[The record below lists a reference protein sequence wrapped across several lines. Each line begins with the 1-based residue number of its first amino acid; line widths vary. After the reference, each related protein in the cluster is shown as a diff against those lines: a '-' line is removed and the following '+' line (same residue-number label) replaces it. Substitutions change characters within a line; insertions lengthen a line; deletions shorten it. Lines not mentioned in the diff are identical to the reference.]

1 MPALP
6 LATQPMADQPVWR
19 QVARALRDHG
29 AVRCFGLVGG
39 ANFKVTHAL
48 TELGIPFTSAR
59 HEGGAVTMADAA
71 ARLTGALTI
80 VSVTAGPGLTNAITG
95 IGEAAKSDTPLVI
108 LAGDVPVGDRTSSF
122 SIRQEELVRSVGA
135 HWIQID
141 EPSSSYLSVREA
153 AARASRERQV
163 VVISLPVDVQE
174 QMSEAAPWCPR
185 DSLTKPPQ
193 PDHAAILAVVDMVRT
208 ARRPLI
214 LAGHGA
220 EVADAEILLD
230 RLADAVDGLLA
241 TSLQAHGMFA
251 DHPWNLGIAGGY
263 ASPAASELIQQS
275 DLVIVF
281 GASLNMWT
289 TKKGRLIRDD
299 ARIVQIESRA
309 ERFGRFSEVALRI
322 HGDAAQTARRI
333 LEALA
338 ASRSSPTGRWRTPE
352 VAAVIHDKSHRR
364 LVHGDRSDGRY
375 IDPRTF
381 TKAVDAILPSDR
393 IVVLDGGHFT
403 GWPIH
408 HLSVP
413 DARSWCMPIAFQAIG
428 LGLAAAI
435 GASVSFPQRLVV
447 LAAGDGGFLMSLAEL
462 ETAVRLDCRMCILIY
477 NDAAYSAEVH
487 HFKHGYDLD
496 IVRFP
501 ETDFARVARGLGAD
515 GATIRNPEDLAALE
529 AWVARGAPGVFVAD
543 ARVDPD
549 IAADWFMQVIGNRN
563 L

>member
-1 MPALP
+1 
-6 LATQPMADQPVWR
+6 MADQPVWR
-19 QVARALRDHG
+19 QVAQALCDHG
-29 AVRCFGLVGG
+29 AIRCFGLVGG

-48 TELGIPFTSAR
+48 TELGIPFVSAR
-59 HEGGAVTMADAA
+59 HEGGAVTMADAS

-122 SIRQEELVRSVGA
+122 SIRQEDLVRSVGA
-135 HWIQID
+135 SWIQID
-141 EPSSSYLSVREA
+141 EPSSSYRSVREA
-153 AARASRERQV
+153 AAHALRERQV
-163 VVISLPVDVQE
+163 VVISLPTDVQE
-174 QMSEAAPWCPR
+174 QMSEAGPWSPL
-185 DSLTKPPQ
+185 DSLTPPQ
-193 PDHAAILAVVDMVRT
+193 PDDTAIDAVVDMIRT

-220 EVADAEILLD
+220 DVADAESLLD
-230 RLADAVDGLLA
+230 RLAGAVDGLLA

-263 ASPAASELIQQS
+263 ASPAASDLIRQS

-289 TKKGRLIRDD
+289 TKNGRLIRNDT
-299 ARIVQIESRA
+299 RIVQVESRA
-309 ERFGRFSEVALRI
+309 GRFGRFSEVALRI

-338 ASRSSPTGRWRTPE
+338 ASGSSPIGRWRTPE
-352 VAAVIHDKSHRR
+352 VAAVIHDKSHRH
-364 LVHGDRSDGRY
+364 LIYGDRSDGRY

-381 TKAVDAILPSDR
+381 TKAVDAILPADR

-413 DARSWCMPIAFQAIG
+413 NAGSFCIPIAFQSIG
-428 LGLAAAI
+428 LGLAAAV

-487 HFKHGYDLD
+487 HFKHGYALD

-501 ETDFARVARGLGAD
+501 ETDFARAARGLGAD
-515 GATIRNPEDLAALE
+515 GATIRKPEDLAALK
-529 AWVARGAPGVFVAD
+529 AWVERGAPGVFVVD

-549 IAADWFMQVIGNRN
+549 IAADWFMQVIGKGN